1 MTVDV
6 VRSCDEKKD
15 FPVGH
20 KNSVRGVKST
30 NGEVFHQIDLRSLRR
45 LDTAFRLQK
54 GVIRRD
60 DYGGASAQC

>member
-1 MTVDV
+1 M
-6 VRSCDEKKD
+6 KKKEL
-15 FPVGH
+15 PVGH
-20 KNSVRGVKST
+20 KNSERGVKST

-45 LDTAFRLQK
+45 LDTAFWLQK

>member
-1 MTVDV
+1 M
-6 VRSCDEKKD
+6 KKD
-15 FPVGH
+15 FSVCH

-30 NGEVFHQIDLRSLRR
+30 NGEVFHQIRLHSLRR
-45 LDTAFRLQK
+45 LDTASWLQK

>member
-1 MTVDV
+1 MTIDV
-6 VRSCDEKKD
+6 VRSRDEKKL
-15 FPVGH
+15 PVGH

-45 LDTAFRLQK
+45 LDTAFWLQK

>member
-6 VRSCDEKKD
+6 VKPRREKKD
-15 FPVGH
+15 FSVCH

-45 LDTAFRLQK
+45 LDTAFWLQK
-54 GVIRRD
+54 GVVRRD